1 MAIHDAHYP
10 TPPRTVRQLRWRL
23 LHLFEERV
31 GKRIS
36 EASIIEQQREDDAF
50 ARAREALGR

>member
-1 MAIHDAHYP
+1 MAIHDATYQ
-10 TPPRTVRQLRWRL
+10 TPPRSFKELRWRM

-36 EASIIEQQREDDAF
+36 EARLAEE
-50 ARAREALGR
+50 AREAAAVENLKRVLG

>member
-1 MAIHDAHYP
+1 MAIHDATYP

-23 LHLFEERV
+23 AYLFEERV

-36 EASIIEQQREDDAF
+36 EASLLEQQREDDAF
-50 ARAREALGR
+50 ARAREVMGR

>member
-1 MAIHDAHYP
+1 MAIHDATFA
-10 TPPRTVRQLRWRL
+10 TPPTSYRAFRWRM

-36 EASIIEQQREDDAF
+36 EANLDAE
-50 ARAREALGR
+50 AREAAAVANLKRNIG

>member
-1 MAIHDAHYP
+1 MAIHDANYA
-10 TPPRTVRQLRWRL
+10 TPPTTYRQFRWRM

-36 EASIIEQQREDDAF
+36 EANLEAE
-50 ARAREALGR
+50 AREVAAVANLRRHLG